1 MSKQE
6 LYILHEKNHLS
17 LKVFVQSWPTKS
29 ESYVGEGTQVWGLDR
44 TNERQRVNAIDTTQL
59 DITPKPV

>member
-1 MSKQE
+1 MK
-6 LYILHEKNHLS
+6 KNHLS
-17 LKVFVQSWPTKS
+17 LKVFVQSRPTKS
-29 ESYVGEGTQVWGLDR
+29 ESYVGEGTQVWGLDISI